1 MGSLHH
7 GSIASGGGQGNKTK
21 SLTTRSGSTVTLDD
35 EAHTATL
42 MTSPDACLH
51 LDNAGHV
58 TIQAKTSFT
67 IQCGESSL
75 EMKADGSISLKGIAL
90 TLEGANQIDVNSSQ
104 DQGLVNLGND
114 GKNVVIKG
122 QKISLTGK
130 ENHISGKSTLDGGDV
145 LIN

>member
-42 MTSPDACLH
+42 MTSPDARLH

-67 IQCGESSL
+67 VQCGKSSF
-75 EMKADGSISLKGIAL
+75 EMKADGSIALKGIKL
-90 TLEGANQIDVNSSQ
+90 TLEGSTQTDLNIQK
-104 DQGLVNLGND
+104 GLVNLGNA
-114 GKNVVIKG
+114 GENVVIKG
-122 QKISLTGK
+122 QNISLTGK